1 MRKLSSVILADL
13 VASKRKEKSM
23 TQQALAE
30 ATGINRALISRI
42 EKQDF
47 IPSIPQLEQL
57 GEVLGFEPDSVFADT
72 AHDRLSSPS
81 PLCIA
86 VAGTGYVGLSIATL
100 LAQHNHVTAVD
111 ILPEKVDLI
120 NRRKS
125 PIQDDYI
132 EKYLA
137 EKDLD
142 LTATLDGAAAYRDA
156 DYVIIAAPTN
166 YDSARNYFDTS
177 AVEAVIELVLSVN
190 PDAVMVI
197 KSTIPVGYTESV
209 RQKYHTTNIIFSP
222 EFLRESKALYDNLYP
237 SRIIV
242 STDSDDE
249 RLVVASRNFA
259 ALLQEGALKEN
270 IPTLFMGFTEAEA
283 VKLFANTYLALRVS
297 YFNELDTYAETKNL
311 STRDIIDGVC
321 LDPRIGTHYNNP
333 SFGYGGYCLPKD
345 TKQLL
350 ANYNDVPQNMMSA
363 IVESNRTRKDFI
375 ADRVL
380 QMAGYYNYASA
391 NTYNSGMEHPVT
403 IGVYRLTM
411 KSNSANFRQSR
422 IQGIMTRIKAK
433 GASVI
438 IYEPTLEDG
447 TTFFGS
453 KVVNR
458 LDEFKKISDSIIA
471 NRYDSCLDDVK
482 DKVYTRDL
490 FRRD

>member
-13 VASKRKEKSM
+13 VTSKRKEKSM

-125 PIQDDYI
+125 PIQDEYI

-190 PDAVMVI
+190 PDAIMVI

-411 KSNSANFRQSR
+411 KSNSDNFRQSC
-422 IQGIMTRIKAK
+422 IQGVMKRIKAK